1 MNERLSWLHEWNLI
15 VSTNWII
22 FHDTHFASWNISTL
36 FFRNKNFKVVKEKF
50 HHISPPLEI
59 SQNSETLGP
68 VNFVKFLKVDLY
80 DEFFFHRWLNFSFD
94 SLLSTFN
101 TCIQLRNMNEIF
113 QSTIMKLFQKNFYQI
128 FDKIFF
134 FWNTIHKSKIKS
146 LLKMT

>member
-1 MNERLSWLHEWNLI
+1 MSETLSWLHEWNLI
-15 VSTNWII
+15 VSANWMV
-22 FHDTHFASWNISTL
+22 FHNTHFSSWNISTL

-59 SQNSETLGP
+59 SQNSEALGP

-80 DEFFFHRWLNFSFD
+80 DEFFFHRWLNFSFG

-113 QSTIMKLFQKNFYQI
+113 QSTIVKVFQKNFYQI

-134 FWNTIHKSKIKS
+134 FWNKIHESKIKS